1 MIKDES
7 KLIINNKVFILVIIY
22 AFLSLINQVYQVVN
36 SFNNNAIYNDLDIIS
51 LSFFIIQTIL
61 MIFITI
67 NLAKCLVNVYPSSK
81 KIIVLGITVWYMK
94 ISLNIIKEVFTLIKL
109 SNQYNSLFN
118 NLTIT
123 LNLLLLTIGIILI
136 IVNKIP
142 KIGYF
147 LLLVINQII
156 LSLFKLIVESD
167 SVTDNV
173 ISLISMS
180 LKLIIITYIL
190 NIYRK
195 HEIT

>member
-22 AFLSLINQVYQVVN
+22 AFLSLINQTYQVVN

-81 KIIVLGITVWYMK
+81 KIIVLGITVWYLK
-94 ISLNIIKEVFTLIKL
+94 ISLNIIKEVFTLLKL

>member
-1 MIKDES
+1 MIKNES

-22 AFLSLINQVYQVVN
+22 AFLSLINQTYQVVN

-81 KIIVLGITVWYMK
+81 KIIVLGITVWYLK

-118 NLTIT
+118 NLTVT
-123 LNLLLLTIGIILI
+123 LNLLLLTIGIVLI

-147 LLLVINQII
+147 LLLLINQII